1 MPNQEKRVEIEM
13 TLNILT
19 ICLNGE
25 PFIERHLPIFKSLD
39 IPWQWSISEGQS
51 ANVNCSR
58 WCKKMPSGLST
69 DGSHEYFESI
79 RGHPKV
85 SITSRAWWQGG
96 KREMV
101 NLATSKFTE
110 PGVLLEIDSDEIWT
124 SDQLRNIVRLFDI
137 NKKATHAFFKCNF
150 WVGPD
155 IRIIPATD
163 PQNRWLRAWRFKPG
177 MKWQSHEP
185 PVLEWN
191 RGAGVSEH
199 DTERLGL
206 VFDHFSL
213 VTEAQIAYKSQFY
226 GRGYERGVEGW
237 RKLQSN
243 QKWPAKL
250 KSYFPWMSEQVMA
263 ERVTLSPL
271 HPSSHSAS
279 LPVAQSKDSA
289 SPVPAPSFQP
299 AAANP

>member
-1 MPNQEKRVEIEM
+1 M
-13 TLNILT
+13 TLNIMTLV
-19 ICLNGE
+19 LNGQ
-25 PFIERHLPIFKSLD
+25 PFIERHLPVFEALD
-39 IPWQWSISEGQS
+39 CDWRWSISQGAA
-51 ANVNCSR
+51 ANVRCTR
-58 WCKKMPSGLST
+58 WCKKQMAGIST
-69 DGSHEYFESI
+69 DGTHEYLESI
-79 RGHPKV
+79 AKHPKV
-85 SITSRAWWQGG
+85 VVASKPWWSGG
-96 KREMV
+96 KVEMCQS
-101 NLATSKFTE
+101 ATSKFKNS
-110 PGVLLEIDSDEIWT
+110 GLLLQCDSDEIW
-124 SDQLRNIVRLFDI
+124 SAVQLRNIVRLFEI

-191 RGAGVSEH
+191 SGAGVSEH

-213 VTEAQIAYKSQFY
+213 VTEAQISYKVQFY